1 METDEI
7 QRRLREHEKVDLL
20 ALAQHYEFPT
30 KMLDITSDIVVAAYF
45 ATHEMDPV
53 TRTMIPVKEGVG
65 RLFYFHGIYEQ
76 GENAKL
82 RVFGDQFFCRPINQC
97 GFGYVME
104 ETEDFQKTSS
114 YVEFNQKYEMNQL
127 LGNVING
134 AELIYP
140 QEQIVVVAETIRN
153 ADAVTSHGIRRYA
166 EQSGLREEELC
177 EIVRKEGLYIVDAP
191 LFHAATLKPWANAV
205 MMR

>member
-1 METDEI
+1 
-7 QRRLREHEKVDLL
+7 
-20 ALAQHYEFPT
+20 
-30 KMLDITSDIVVAAYF
+30 
-45 ATHEMDPV
+45 
-53 TRTMIPVKEGVG
+53 
-65 RLFYFHGIYEQ
+65 
-76 GENAKL
+76 
-82 RVFGDQFFCRPINQC
+82 
-97 GFGYVME
+97 
-104 ETEDFQKTSS
+104 
-114 YVEFNQKYEMNQL
+114 MNQL

-153 ADAVTSHGIRRYA
+153 ADAATSHGIRRYA
-166 EQSGLREEELC
+166 EQSGLQEEELC